1 MSPYSSKYEEQR
13 QGNNA
18 GEHGDDSCAN
28 DECWPIYTCVI
39 LDGRVSEVVHA
50 TDSSTTENT
59 SYHDSPPGDIIIRTN
74 GDKGGQEDNDRDE
87 KGDGSKATG
96 VCHLQVAFVV
106 R

>member
-18 GEHGDDSCAN
+18 SEHGDDSRAN
-28 DECWPIYTCVI
+28 DEGWPIYTCVI
-39 LDGRVSEVVHA
+39 LDGRVPEVVHA

-59 SYHDSPPGDIIIRTN
+59 PDRDSPPGDIIIRAN
-74 GDKGGQEDNDRDE
+74 SDKGGQENDNRDE

-96 VCHLQVAFVV
+96 VCYLQVAFVV